1 MKNKKYLPLKIVH
14 SIFIVIGVV
23 LYAITLI
30 SFNQGA
36 STLNIVSTSLNIAA
50 LLAAAIYLTLG
61 YKKNAQL
68 SYKIAIWL
76 IVIAE
81 IIECTTIF
89 SMGVAMAPFA
99 AFRKVIAL
107 VVIVLLAGAKDYGVV
122 KSNILS
128 LALVA
133 LNIYLV
139 ISVIV
144 NMSSSSFATMGLPS
158 EVVFFDAIGRLVIA
172 STLALMV
179 CGKYLDKESRGA
191 K

>member
-1 MKNKKYLPLKIVH
+1 MENKKYLPLKIIH
-14 SIFIVIGVV
+14 AIFIVVGIV

-30 SFNQGA
+30 SFTQGA
-36 STLNIVSTSLNIAA
+36 SALDKASTALNIAA
-50 LLAAAIYLTLG
+50 LLAGSVYLMLG

-81 IIECTTIF
+81 IIECACVF
-89 SMGVAMAPFA
+89 GKGVAISPFG
-99 AFRKVIAL
+99 AFRKVLAL
-107 VVIVLLAGAKDYGVV
+107 TLIVLLAGAKDYGVV
-122 KSNILS
+122 KSNIIS

-139 ISVIV
+139 ISVATK
-144 NMSSSSFATMGLPS
+144 MSGFAAMNLPA
-158 EVVFFDAIGRLVIA
+158 EAVLFDAIGRLVLA
-172 STLALMV
+172 STVAFMV
-179 CGKYLDKESRGA
+179 CGKYLDKAERGT

>member
-1 MKNKKYLPLKIVH
+1 MENKKYLPLKIVH
-14 SIFIVIGVV
+14 SIFIIVGIV

-36 STLNIVSTSLNIAA
+36 SALNIVSTILNIAA
-50 LLAAAIYLTLG
+50 LLSAAIYLVLG

-81 IIECTTIF
+81 IIECTSAF
-89 SMGVAMAPFA
+89 SMGVAMSSFA
-99 AFRKVIAL
+99 VFRKVIAL
-107 VVIVLLAGAKDYGVV
+107 VVVVLLAGAKDYGVV
-122 KSNILS
+122 KTNILS
-128 LALVA
+128 LTLLA

-139 ISVIV
+139 ISVITK
-144 NMSSSSFATMGLPS
+144 MSGYAARGLTA
-158 EVVFFDAIGRLVIA
+158 EAVLFDAIGRLVLA
-172 STLALMV
+172 STIALMV
-179 CGKYLDKESRGA
+179 CGKYLDKDSRGA